1 MSKLSPDSPSHANAN
16 HFPSGDKLGSTFEPG
31 RLVTGML
38 FSAAKV
44 SLPRRMKY
52 SPIRIVN
59 TIRTM
64 RARCPPVSQPMKGT
78 AVISVL
84 KPVTKV
90 KGNEVVTVLTVKNSS
105 YGAIGGLRVD
115 EYWYDKAGN
124 IIGGDSQRMKKLLQ
138 PDETYVFELH
148 TPKDPKMNRN
158 SYQFS
163 HINGKVRA
171 DSVPKF

>member
-1 MSKLSPDSPSHANAN
+1 MKRAAIVAWALAVVCVVS
-16 HFPSGDKLGSTFEPG
+16 LGSTALADQKP
-31 RLVTGML
+31 
-38 FSAAKV
+38 AAT
-44 SLPRRMKY
+44 PA
-52 SPIRIVN
+52 VN
-59 TIRTM
+59 KPKLTD
-64 RARCPPVSQPMKGT
+64 PMKGT

-90 KGNEVVTVLTVKNSS
+90 KGNEVVTVLTVKNAS
-105 YGAIGGLRVD
+105 YGAIAGLRVD

-124 IIGGDSQRMKKLLQ
+124 IVGGDSQRMKKLLQ

-163 HINGKVRA
+163 HMNGKVRA

>member
-1 MSKLSPDSPSHANAN
+1 MKRTAIVAWALAVVYFVSVGGTLLAQQPQKPQPAAAPAVSKPAL
-16 HFPSGDKLGSTFEPG
+16 
-31 RLVTGML
+31 
-38 FSAAKV
+38 
-44 SLPRRMKY
+44 
-52 SPIRIVN
+52 
-59 TIRTM
+59 
-64 RARCPPVSQPMKGT
+64 SQPMKGT